1 LANTSWLTA
10 VSGALRAQIVSGTR
24 ALAAPSFSILL
35 LLGFGAW
42 VLPEPDLAPSVS
54 FLALSGLVEEVIFRL
69 LVQGELHRLM
79 RGAYALFGI
88 SRANI
93 ATSVLFAALHLV
105 HHPPLWALSVFIPS
119 LVFGW
124 AMDRYK
130 SVLPPALLHICYNL
144 LYFYRP

>member
-10 VSGALRAQIVSGTR
+10 VSGALRAQVMSGTR
-24 ALAAPSFSILL
+24 ALASPCFHAAL

-42 VLPEPDLAPSVS
+42 VLPEPGLTPSVS
-54 FLALSGLVEEVIFRL
+54 FLALSGIIEEVIFRL
-69 LVQGELHRLM
+69 LVQGELHRFM
-79 RGAYALFGI
+79 RGAYVLSGM
-88 SRANI
+88 SRANM
-93 ATSVLFAALHLV
+93 ATSVLFAGLHLV
-105 HHPPLWALSVFIPS
+105 HHPPLWALSVFVPS